1 MKRRYAALILA
12 LALLTLAACGSA
24 SGPGRQTPT
33 GPTVTDGAGRVLSV
47 PEDGAAERIASVYA
61 TSVPFLVALG
71 VTDQVVAVNCK
82 SVFWTEADEYLDAA
96 VSVGR
101 GVVDLEA
108 LAACGATVLIHRS
121 NDSATVEAVEKLGL
135 NVVCISAE
143 DMEGIYRTLE
153 LLGTY
158 FGAEDRA
165 REVIGWMEGKFEE
178 IDRIVAEIPPEA
190 RVSALVM
197 GSELGRVAGGDML
210 QSWMIEKAGGV
221 PAAAEVENNGNW
233 ITVGVE
239 TVLRW
244 DPDFLFCTSSSA
256 LDYTLDDILEG
267 GAWDAMKAVQA
278 GHVAGIPAKLDTW
291 DMPGVACVLGTFWML
306 RQMDPDYFTAQQHP
320 QGQRVQPAAPL
331 RLICAHGSV
340 YPSQAG
346 SKVRPNMNI

>member
-1 MKRRYAALILA
+1 MKYRPAALLLV
-12 LALLTLAACGSA
+12 LALLTLTACGGA
-24 SGPGRQTPT
+24 SGPGQQAPM
-33 GPTVTDGAGRVLSV
+33 GPTVTDGAGRVLLV

-82 SVFWTEADEYLDAA
+82 SVFWTRADEYLDAA

-108 LAACGATVLIHRS
+108 LAACGATVLVHRS

-135 NVVCISAE
+135 DVVCISAE

-153 LLGTY
+153 LLGTW

-165 REVIGWMEGKFEE
+165 REVIGWMEGKFEK
-178 IDRIVAEIPPEA
+178 IDRIVAEIPPED

-210 QSWMIEKAGGV
+210 QSWMIEKAGGIPV
-221 PAAAEVENNGNW
+221 ASEVENNGSW
-233 ITVGVE
+233 ISVGVE
-239 TVLRW
+239 TVFQW
-244 DPDFLFCTSSSA
+244 DPDFLFCTSSAS
-256 LDYTLDDILEG
+256 LDYTLNDILEG

-278 GHVAGIPAKLDTW
+278 GHVAGIPAKIDTW
-291 DMPGVACVLGTFWML
+291 DMPGIASVLGTFWML
-306 RQMDPDYFTAQQHP
+306 REMYPDYFTTRQLEAEIEEYYTFMF
-320 QGQRVQPAAPL
+320 GQTFDPAWL
-331 RLICAHGSV
+331 GYTL
-340 YPSQAG
+340 Q
-346 SKVRPNMNI
+346 

>member
-1 MKRRYAALILA
+1 MKRRPAALILA
-12 LALLTLAACGSA
+12 LTLLMLTACGGA
-24 SGPGRQTPT
+24 SGPGRQAPT
-33 GPTVTDGAGRVLSV
+33 GPAVTDGAGRVLSV

-61 TSVPFLVALG
+61 TSVPFLAALG

-82 SVFWTEADEYLDAA
+82 SVFWKRADEHLDAA
-96 VSVGR
+96 ASVGR

-108 LAACGATVLIHRS
+108 LAACGATVLVHRS

-153 LLGTY
+153 LLGTW

-165 REVIGWMEGKFEE
+165 REVIGWMDGKFEE
-178 IDRIVAEIPPEA
+178 IDRIVAQIPPEE

-221 PAAAEVENNGNW
+221 SAAAEVENNGNW

-239 TVLRW
+239 TVFQW
-244 DPDFLFCTSSSA
+244 DPDFLFCTSSSSP
-256 LDYTLDDILEG
+256 DYTLNDILEDS
-267 GAWDAMKAVQA
+267 AWDAMKAVQD
-278 GHVAGIPAKLDTW
+278 GHVAVIPAKLDSW
-291 DMPGVACVLGTFWML
+291 DMPGIASVLGAFWML
-306 RQMDPDYFTAQQHP
+306 RQMYPDYFTSQQLEAEIEEYYMFMF
-320 QGQRVQPAAPL
+320 GRTFDPAWLGYTLP
-331 RLICAHGSV
+331 
-340 YPSQAG
+340 
-346 SKVRPNMNI
+346 

>member
-1 MKRRYAALILA
+1 MRYRPAALIMALVLLA
-12 LALLTLAACGSA
+12 LTACGGA
-24 SGPGRQTPT
+24 SGPGREAPT
-33 GPTVTDGAGRVLSV
+33 GPTVTDGAGRVLPV

-61 TSVPFLVALG
+61 ASVPFLAALG
-71 VTDQVVAVNCK
+71 LTDQVVAVNCK
-82 SVFWTEADEYLDAA
+82 SVFWKRADEHLDAA

-108 LAACGATVLIHRS
+108 LAACGATVLVHRS

-135 NVVCISAE
+135 SVVCVSAE

-153 LLGTY
+153 LLGTW

-165 REVIGWMEGKFEE
+165 REVIGWMGGKFEK
-178 IDRIVAEIPPEA
+178 IDQIVADIPPEA

-210 QSWMIEKAGGV
+210 QSWMIEKAGGI
-221 PAAAEVENNGNW
+221 PAAAEVENGGNW

-239 TVLRW
+239 TVFRW

-278 GHVAGIPAKLDTW
+278 GHVAGIPAKLDSW
-291 DMPGVACVLGTFWML
+291 DMPGIACVPGTFWML
-306 RQMDPDYFTAQQHP
+306 RQMYPDYFTAQELEAEIEEYYMFMF
-320 QGQRVQPAAPL
+320 GRTFDPAYLGYTLP
-331 RLICAHGSV
+331 
-340 YPSQAG
+340 
-346 SKVRPNMNI
+346 